1 MTQRVELYPDAVF
14 DITSRNVT
22 SPVVVFEE
30 KNVTYDILRGE
41 RTSIMTGR
49 EELSVSQFRAPEDSS
64 SPIGNIDGTDVHNFT
79 VIIEKVV
86 TVAGP
91 TDDLRS
97 VELDSN
103 YLYTV
108 YSEDADIEVEGLRS
122 EEMDHKIISVMLSY
136 TSMVPS
142 FLQIM
147 VQ

>member
-1 MTQRVELYPDAVF
+1 MTERVELYPDAVF
-14 DITSRNVT
+14 DITSRNVET
-22 SPVVVFEE
+22 STVVFEE
-30 KNVTYDILRGE
+30 KNVTYNILRGD

-49 EELSVSQFRAPEDSS
+49 EEVTVSQFRAPEDSS

-91 TDDLRS
+91 TDDLS
-97 VELDSN
+97 SMELDSN

-108 YSEDADIEVEGLRS
+108 YSEDADIEVEDLRS

-136 TSMVPS
+136 TSMVPT